1 MVFHSAGNK
10 TTKVRMDDPYST
22 KTQRHIFF
30 SGSSDWKIVF
40 DEDDRQRSFPNNITS
55 TSRRPGVVIYTLT
68 RELCNPGE
76 EMLVKKR

>member
-40 DEDDRQRSFPNNITS
+40 DEDDLDR
-55 TSRRPGVVIYTLT
+55 GVSQII
-68 RELCNPGE
+68 
-76 EMLVKKR
+76 